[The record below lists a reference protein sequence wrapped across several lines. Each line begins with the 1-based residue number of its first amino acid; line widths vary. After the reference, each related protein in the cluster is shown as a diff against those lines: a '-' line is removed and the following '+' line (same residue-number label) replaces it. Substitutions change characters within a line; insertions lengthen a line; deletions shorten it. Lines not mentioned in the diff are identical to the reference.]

1 MMSIPYLKQPISF
14 NKRNTHL
21 FLQYG
26 TYRRTSRKETEKR
39 TVAECVN
46 TQDLVTQVGKEQNKN
61 LFKTKSTLKCKI
73 II

>member
-1 MMSIPYLKQPISF
+1 MEPIEGRQE
-14 NKRNTHL
+14 KR
-21 FLQYG
+21 Q
-26 TYRRTSRKETEKR
+26 RKEL
-39 TVAECVN
+39 AECVN